1 MGRRSIVNEV
11 LKDIETIALGLSS
24 IYAITWS
31 IPAVIMVSIIS
42 LGNFKHIIFLDQQL
56 AKDLSK
62 YYDDKGNMRPK
73 YQLSWEIGS
82 RCFDY
87 WVKYPF
93 IRRRSTTDSKKFKAF
108 MWVNAVGMW
117 SYILFVGL
125 MLIGKM
131 FS

>member
-1 MGRRSIVNEV
+1 MIIKDIAFFLLYFGTVWAVPGVVMASIV
-11 LKDIETIALGLSS
+11 
-24 IYAITWS
+24 
-31 IPAVIMVSIIS
+31 S
-42 LGNFKHIIFLDQQL
+42 LGSLKHIISMDQQL

-93 IRRRSTTDSKKFKAF
+93 IRWRSTTDSKKFKVF
-108 MWVNAVGMW
+108 MWVNAVGIW
-117 SYILFVGL
+117 SYILCFGL
-125 MLIGKM
+125 MLMGKM
-131 FS
+131 FT

>member
-1 MGRRSIVNEV
+1 MNEV
-11 LKDIETIALGLSS
+11 LKDIETIVLGLSS
-24 IYAITWS
+24 VYAIVWS
-31 IPAVIMVSIIS
+31 IPAVIMVSVIS
-42 LGNFKHIIFLDQQL
+42 LGGKHIIFMDQQL

-62 YYDDKGNMRPK
+62 YYDDKGYMRPK

-93 IRRRSTTDSKKFKAF
+93 IRKRSTTDSKKFKLF
-108 MWVNAVGMW
+108 MWFNALGIW
-117 SYILFVGL
+117 SYILCFGL

-131 FS
+131 FN

>member
-1 MGRRSIVNEV
+1 MIIKDIAFFLLYFATVWAVPGVVMASIV
-11 LKDIETIALGLSS
+11 
-24 IYAITWS
+24 
-31 IPAVIMVSIIS
+31 S
-42 LGNFKHIIFLDQQL
+42 LGSLKHIIFMDQQL

-62 YYDDKGNMRPK
+62 YYDGKGYMRPK

-93 IRRRSTTDSKKFKAF
+93 IRRRSTTDSKKFQLF
-108 MWVNAVGMW
+108 MWVNALGIW
-117 SYILFVGL
+117 SYILCFGL
-125 MLIGKM
+125 ILIGKM